1 MKSIDIVIVNHNST
15 DDAAKA
21 IESIIGTT
29 DGVVPHIVVADNASN
44 DQPERLVQRF
54 PQIRLLLSK
63 KNLGYS
69 KAINRA
75 LQECHSA
82 YIVIMNPDTLV
93 LNGFFADVLNYI
105 ENNKEVGVVGP
116 KIFDSDGSV
125 QGSARRFPTPWS
137 YAFGRKSPITRI
149 FPKNRMT
156 QKEFMCFDC
165 AGTKEIPV
173 DWVSGACMVI
183 RREVFDAVGGF
194 DERFFLY
201 WEDTDLCKRISA
213 AGWRVVY
220 YPKAEI
226 KHLVGVSSS
235 KSPLRSICHFHH
247 SCYKLF
253 EKHTRWPTRILVPVT
268 FFALAARCFFAILL
282 DLIKRAIE
290 GRAVG
295 LAKENR
301 NRTSRNPKIK
311 IVRIVSR
318 MNIGGPSIHVA
329 LLTRKL
335 DQQKFES
342 KLVIGSISTSEGNMN
357 YLLQEDPRVLSIP
370 ELQREIH
377 PLKDLLAFIKLFKL
391 LLREKP
397 SIVDTHT
404 AKAGMIGRLAAF
416 LYRLLSGR
424 KIYVVHTFHG
434 NVFGGYFS
442 KLKSRLFVLLERIL
456 AQATDV
462 IIALSPTQKMELVNK
477 YRITESHKV
486 HVMNLGF
493 DLSPFLNRKGQ
504 SNGNFRKKWDLNKD
518 TLLVGIIG
526 RLVSIKNHRMFLD
539 AAHLFLKRNDMAIKF
554 LIVGDGE
561 ERCRLEKY
569 AKALSIEDSVVFCG
583 WEKEIEKVYAELD
596 ILALT
601 SINEG
606 TPVSII
612 EAMAASVPIITTEVG
627 GVKDLLGEPEEVN
640 AGKRGF
646 KVCKRGIMC
655 PINDPLAFAGGIEFI
670 LDKKFKNLD
679 HAPTANAHDY
689 VMTYYSEQRLVR
701 DMERL
706 YEDLA
711 GH

>member
-1 MKSIDIVIVNHNST
+1 MKSVDIVIVNHNST
-15 DDAAKA
+15 DDAEKA
-21 IESIIGTT
+21 IESILNTT

-44 DQPERLVQRF
+44 DRPERLVQRF
-54 PQIRLLLSK
+54 PQIRLLLSE

-75 LQECHSA
+75 LRKCDSA
-82 YIVIMNPDTLV
+82 YVVIMNPDTFV
-93 LNGFFADVLNYI
+93 LNGFFADVLNYL
-105 ENNKEVGVVGP
+105 ESNVEVGVVGP
-116 KIFDSDGSV
+116 KIFDADGSV

-149 FPKNRMT
+149 FPKNRLT

-165 AGTKEIPV
+165 AGTREIPV

-183 RREVFDAVGGF
+183 RRDVFDAVGGF

-213 AGWRVVY
+213 AGWRIVY

-235 KSPLRSICHFHH
+235 KSPLKSICHFHH

-253 EKHTRWPTRILVPVT
+253 EKHTQWPMRIFTPVT
-268 FFALAARCFFAILL
+268 FFALAVRCFFAILL
-282 DLIKRAIE
+282 DLINRAIE
-290 GRAVG
+290 GRPG
-295 LAKENR
+295 RFAKANGKR
-301 NRTSRNPKIK
+301 ACQKPKIK

-335 DQQKFES
+335 DQEKFES
-342 KLVIGSISTSEGNMN
+342 KLVIGSISSSEGNMN

-370 ELQREIH
+370 ELQREID
-377 PLKDLLAFIKLFKL
+377 LIKDLRAFIKLFKL
-391 LLREKP
+391 LIREKP
-397 SIVDTHT
+397 AIVDTHT
-404 AKAGMIGRLAAF
+404 AKAGLIGRLATF
-416 LYRLLSGR
+416 VYRFLSGR
-424 KIYVVHTFHG
+424 KVYVVHTFHG

-442 KLKSRLFVLLERIL
+442 KLKSRLFVLLERML
-456 AQATDV
+456 AQVTDV
-462 IIALSPTQKMELVNK
+462 IIALSPTQKMELVEK
-477 YRITESHKV
+477 YRIAESQKV
-486 HVMNLGF
+486 HVKNLGF
-493 DLSPFLNRKGQ
+493 DLSPFLDGKGHH
-504 SNGNFRKKWDLNKD
+504 NGNFRKKWDLNKD

-526 RLVSIKNHRMFLD
+526 RLVAIKNHRMFLD
-539 AAHLFLKRNDMAIKF
+539 AAHLFLKRNAMAIKF

-561 ERCRLEKY
+561 ERHRLENY
-569 AKALSIEDSVVFCG
+569 AKALGIADSVVFCG

-612 EAMAASVPIITTEVG
+612 EAMAASVPILTTEVG
-627 GVKDLLGEPEEVN
+627 GVKDLLGEPEKVGG
-640 AGKRGF
+640 GKNGF
-646 KVCKRGIMC
+646 KVCQRGIMC
-655 PINDPLAFAGGIEFI
+655 PIDDPLAFAGGIEFI
-670 LDKKFKNLD
+670 LEKKLRNLD
-679 HAPTANAHDY
+679 HAPTANARDY
-689 VMTYYSEQRLVR
+689 VMTHYSEKRLVD
-701 DMERL
+701 DMQKL
-706 YEDLA
+706 YQHLA
-711 GH
+711 RH